1 MNILKGK
8 KIITTCLA
16 NFERRGGGGGK
27 SNFCAFHTKQ
37 KKKKEKKGVADS
49 SKGTNFLKNLCNKN
63 IINHLDPINLIE
75 NLKQVTECS
84 VGEDV
89 IRNYLY
95 RIKLLNEQWSL
106 NKIYFILKTLVKYNL
121 RDVVLMSK
129 LEKTIN
135 ELVPLCQGNKAEKDP
150 FENVYIV
157 RISYILHAFCHFG
170 YTNCEVVETLVKILS
185 TKLDYIIFYSNYVDP
200 LFNDYSLSCEENGHY
215 VVRGDTSAAASPN
228 SGDKTSGDAKGK
240 VSTIDINDMF
250 DMVDV
255 AYLAEEGNPRANPRS
270 NPDVEWQRR
279 GEVFVRN
286 INFNEIYLIVNTMK
300 GSKHTNKV
308 FLNKLK
314 FLFYFNCINLDR
326 GTDSHYKYVTL
337 LFHFFYEPTD
347 MHLSNIMKFFLA
359 KHADMN
365 NVHDLV
371 LTLVTVYYGGLEK
384 RGNLS
389 NMSSSR
395 NVPGESAVHNEAHL
409 NSIHRKNL
417 KYAQSDDIISVIE
430 GIPFISNGK
439 KQKLKA
445 ILQHVDQHSS
455 VRSTNFVDL
464 IYEKVLHV
472 LSRKYEEEEFEGEEA
487 NDPKL
492 LQNVQ
497 VTMKRRSNE
506 ASLCRSD
513 KSSELQ
519 SLTELIKIRICTFGE
534 VDSLFYLYLKN
545 KVHLFNIDAVLNIM
559 KSFIFVY
566 HMQNELSKNYHRVHL
581 SDRYTNVVRNNLGS
595 LTSLIIEMVSSM
607 SLDRLY
613 SLCSLKDLSMLLYF
627 FYQIGNIFV
636 NQMFEELYLK
646 KVQSYI
652 DSIVITK
659 LKLLLGGGSRDGH
672 PPTGVSAPMWGKKT
686 EECNVKRRQDSTLPR
701 IHTNEIYS
709 SEKKEVLANRDSG
722 SYQLGGAMQN
732 RLNIPNSGEN
742 EKEGTDGYFPNVHC
756 PNKECEEHGEPIDVH
771 ILLLNMYS
779 KRGQNKNVIHMLLE
793 ILNRH
798 QVGRKIMPCTIYVN
812 LLNSFAKL
820 RYRNLDLIGTCLHK
834 ISEHSGELHF
844 FEYTNLLISLSKL
857 NVFAVNLSMYDGV
870 FFPQDCPSRGCTYQE
885 ETNRIFLNEYNGEST
900 KRLGEEKI
908 VHNLNKILK
917 QINESISNFVAIP
930 NYKMANVISNMLSS
944 YTVLGFDKIDFKN
957 VNKLLECFH
966 DYVFGYFGEGRLSGC
981 RSRPSS
987 DRSRPNS
994 DRSRT
999 VGDTHPNEDEPKG
1012 NEYSYFYQDILTC
1025 MNNPLRKNHYWYFSE
1040 KNNIIVRRRDTNE
1053 TLYLPIQC
1061 LYQVYIFNVYF
1072 GAYVQRLFSSYGCG
1086 KVGSGELPI
1095 GEALIGQ
1102 SGGANSSPSLPHS
1115 TNLFLKNNTGV
1126 KKPETSTLLSDRS
1139 KHILNNV
1146 TFFVK
1151 YINNFYKKKRYERYN
1166 LCTQFVHSCGDKA
1179 ASTEQLIDYVKM
1191 CSMQI
1196 KRDIASVHSS
1206 SFHREVLS
1214 TLLSLG
1220 VKNVQCEVPFMDGI
1234 YTVDIVINNS
1244 TCIEINGSNHYYYD
1258 NNLKRS
1264 GEKLDALNL
1273 IKYYLLSKK
1282 YKLILVSYLDWN
1294 NLKSAEE
1301 KKDYLVKRIHA

>member
-8 KIITTCLA
+8 NIITTCLA
-16 NFERRGGGGGK
+16 NFERRRGGGK
-27 SNFCAFHTKQ
+27 SNLCAFHTKQ
-37 KKKKEKKGVADS
+37 KKKKKKEKGLTDS
-49 SKGTNFLKNLCNKN
+49 RKGTNFLKTLCNKN
-63 IINHLDPINLIE
+63 FINHLDPINLFE
-75 NLKQVTECS
+75 NLKHVTECS

-95 RIKLLNEQWSL
+95 RVKLLNEQWSL

-121 RDVVLMSK
+121 RDVVLMNK

-170 YTNCEVVETLVKILS
+170 YTNCEVVETLVNILS
-185 TKLDYIIFYSNYVDP
+185 TKFDYIIFYTNYVGP
-200 LFNDYSLSCEENGHY
+200 VFNEYALVCEENGHY
-215 VVRGDTSAAASPN
+215 VVRGNTSAAAS
-228 SGDKTSGDAKGK
+228 
-240 VSTIDINDMF
+240 
-250 DMVDV
+250 
-255 AYLAEEGNPRANPRS
+255 
-270 NPDVEWQRR
+270 PDVEWQRR

-300 GSKHTNKV
+300 GWEHTNKV
-308 FLNKLK
+308 LLNKLK
-314 FLFYFNCINLDR
+314 FLFYFNCIDLDR
-326 GTDSHYKYVTL
+326 GTDSNYKYVTL
-337 LFHFFYEPTD
+337 LFHFFYEPGD
-347 MHLSNIMKFFLA
+347 IHLSNIMKFFLE

-371 LTLVTVYYGGLEK
+371 LTLVTVYYEGLEK
-384 RGNLS
+384 RGNLIS
-389 NMSSSR
+389 MSSSR
-395 NVPGESAVHNEAHL
+395 DVPGERPLHNEGHL
-409 NSIHRKNL
+409 NSTHRKNL
-417 KYAQSDDIISVIE
+417 KYLQSDDIISVIE
-430 GIPFISNGK
+430 GIPFIPNGK

-445 ILQHVDQHSS
+445 ILQHVGQHSS

-464 IYEKVLHV
+464 IYEKVLHM
-472 LSRKYEEEEFEGEEA
+472 LSRKYEEEEFKGEEA
-487 NDPKL
+487 PGAKL
-492 LQNVQ
+492 SQNVQ
-497 VTMKRRSNE
+497 VTLKRRANE
-506 ASLCRSD
+506 ASLCPSD

-519 SLTELIKIRICTFGE
+519 SLTELVKIRICTFGE

-545 KVHLFNIDAVLNIM
+545 KVHLFNIDTVLNIM
-559 KSFIFVY
+559 KSFLFVY
-566 HMQNELSKNYHRVHL
+566 QLQNELSKNYHRVLHL
-581 SDRYTNVVRNNLGS
+581 TDTYTNVVRNNLGS
-595 LTSLIIEMVSSM
+595 LTSLIIQMVSSM

-613 SLCSLKDLSMLLYF
+613 ALCSLKDLSMLLYF

-636 NQMFEELYLK
+636 NPMFEELYLK
-646 KVQSYI
+646 KVQRYV

-659 LKLLLGGGSRDGH
+659 LKFLLSGGSRDGH
-672 PPTGVSAPMWGKKT
+672 PPSGVTADLWGRKKT
-686 EECNVKRRQDSTLPR
+686 EECDVKRKRDSTLPI
-701 IHTNEIYS
+701 IHTNGTYS
-709 SEKKEVLANRDSG
+709 SEKKEVLANRGGG
-722 SYQLGGAMQN
+722 SYQLGGAMQY
-732 RLNIPNSGEN
+732 RLKVRSSGEN
-742 EKEGTDGYFPNVHC
+742 EREGTGGYFPNVHC
-756 PNKECEEHGEPIDVH
+756 PNSACEEHGEPIDVH

-798 QVGRKIMPCTIYVN
+798 QVGRKIIPCTIYVN

-820 RYRNLDLIGTCLHK
+820 RYRNLDLIGTCLQK

-870 FFPQDCPSRGCTYQE
+870 FSPQDGPPRGCTYQD
-885 ETNRIFLNEYNGEST
+885 ETNRIFLNEYNGEDT
-900 KRLGEEKI
+900 KRFGEAKI
-908 VHNLNKILK
+908 VHYLKIILK

-930 NYKMANVISNMLSS
+930 NYKMANVIPNVLSS

-966 DYVFGYFGEGRLSGC
+966 DYVFGYFRERLLSGC
-981 RSRPSS
+981 RSRSSS
-987 DRSRPNS
+987 DSSRQTRDSSRS
-994 DRSRT
+994 
-999 VGDTHPNEDEPKG
+999 VGDTNPNEGERKG
-1012 NEYSYFYQDILTC
+1012 NEHSYLHQDILTC
-1025 MNNPLRKNHYWYFSE
+1025 MNNPIRKNHYWYFSE
-1040 KNNIIVRRRDTNE
+1040 KNNIIVRGKDTNE

-1086 KVGSGELPI
+1086 KVVSGQVRI

-1102 SGGANSSPSLPHS
+1102 SGGESSSRSFPNS
-1115 TNLFLKNNTGV
+1115 TNLFLKNNPDV
-1126 KKPETSTLLSDRS
+1126 KKPETSTLLSERS

-1166 LCTQFVHSCGDKA
+1166 LCTQFVHRCGDKA
-1179 ASTEQLIDYVKM
+1179 ASNEQLIHYVKNCCM
-1191 CSMQI
+1191 KI
-1196 KRDIASVHSS
+1196 KWDLASVHSS

-1214 TLLSLG
+1214 TVLSLG

-1244 TCIEINGSNHYYYD
+1244 VCIEINGSNHYYYD
-1258 NNLKRS
+1258 NNLRRS

-1294 NLKSAEE
+1294 NLKSAEG
-1301 KKDYLVKRIHA
+1301 KKDYLVKRMHA